1 MFRLNKKGQ
10 SGLELGLLLVMAI
23 LALIALQHYFK
34 KAYQGRLKSAADDV
48 GTQWSLENGS
58 SGAVTTTMVSTYT
71 DNATTTSQ
79 FTQYNEVT
87 NLTGK

>member
-23 LALIALQHYFK
+23 IALIALQHYFK
-34 KAYQGRLKSAADDV
+34 KAYQGKLRSAADDV
-48 GTQWSLENGS
+48 GSQWSLDNGS
-58 SGAVTTTMVSTYT
+58 WGYVSTTMTSTYANDKT
-71 DNATTTSQ
+71 TSVQATTYSE
-79 FTQYNEVT
+79 FT

>member
-1 MFRLNKKGQ
+1 MFRLNRKGQ

-34 KAYQGRLKSAADDV
+34 KAYQGRLKSSADDV
-48 GTQWSLENGS
+48 GSQFSLDNGS
-58 SGAVTTTMVSTYT
+58 TGYVTTTMTSSYYDNRT
-71 DNATTTSQ
+71 DSKQATT
-79 FTQYNEVT
+79 YYEYT

>member
-34 KAYQGRLKSAADDV
+34 KAYQGRLKSSADDV
-48 GTQWSLENGS
+48 GTIFSLDNGS
-58 SGAVTTTMVSTYT
+58 RGYVSTRMVSSFYDDRTESRQ
-71 DNATTTSQ
+71 ATTYYE
-79 FTQYNEVT
+79 FTNM
-87 NLTGK
+87 TGK

>member
-34 KAYQGRLKSAADDV
+34 KAYQGWLKSSADDV
-48 GTQWSLENGS
+48 GTIFSLDNTSRGYVS
-58 SGAVTTTMVSTYT
+58 TRMVSSFYDNRTVSDQDTTYYEFV
-71 DNATTTSQ
+71 NM
-79 FTQYNEVT
+79 
-87 NLTGK
+87 TGK